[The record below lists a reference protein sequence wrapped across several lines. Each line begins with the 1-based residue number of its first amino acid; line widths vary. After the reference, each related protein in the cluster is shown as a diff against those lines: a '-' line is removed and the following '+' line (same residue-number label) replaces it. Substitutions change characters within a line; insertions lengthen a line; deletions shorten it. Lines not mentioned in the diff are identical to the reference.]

1 MVDRNSR
8 KYLPARTTRY
18 CVIDMKNNI
27 PVFIVIFFL
36 LKISQSLGQTSNKV
50 DATKFDDSQQP
61 IVYREYGVIPL
72 PLESAIDPE
81 KYLLGPGDRLR
92 ILWSVENVDNFVTI
106 GPTGNLIVPEIGP
119 VNVLGKT
126 LAEVDRE
133 INEEIKQVYKS
144 AKVSIELIRFR
155 QFKVFVYGAVNKP
168 KFVKMA
174 PVSRFYEAINGAG
187 GLQKYADPERSVL
200 IRNGNSKNIFLKE
213 FLLKGDLTNNPQL
226 IDGDKIYVPFLNI
239 TPDKQADYM
248 EYDNSN
254 KILVTGF
261 VFRPG
266 AHYFRPGFSVK
277 DYIALSGGSLDVGAV
292 NRVKILKKDGTTTTL
307 ANNNIVEPGDI
318 IEVPETYGS
327 ILFGNTGFIQAL
339 TSIATLFLA
348 YQATQR

>member
-1 MVDRNSR
+1 MVERNSR

-27 PVFIVIFFL
+27 PVFTVIFFL

-50 DATKFDDSQQP
+50 DATKFDDSKQP

-144 AKVSIELIRFR
+144 AKVSVELIRFR

-292 NRVKILKKDGTTTTL
+292 NRVKIFKKDGTTTTL

>member
-1 MVDRNSR
+1 
-8 KYLPARTTRY
+8 
-18 CVIDMKNNI
+18 MKNNI

-50 DATKFDDSQQP
+50 DATKFDDSHQP

-144 AKVSIELIRFR
+144 AKVSVELIRFR

-200 IRNGNSKNIFLKE
+200 IRNGYIINIFL
-213 FLLKGDLTNNPQL
+213 
-226 IDGDKIYVPFLNI
+226 
-239 TPDKQADYM
+239 
-248 EYDNSN
+248 
-254 KILVTGF
+254 
-261 VFRPG
+261 
-266 AHYFRPGFSVK
+266 
-277 DYIALSGGSLDVGAV
+277 
-292 NRVKILKKDGTTTTL
+292 
-307 ANNNIVEPGDI
+307 
-318 IEVPETYGS
+318 
-327 ILFGNTGFIQAL
+327 
-339 TSIATLFLA
+339 
-348 YQATQR
+348 

>member
-1 MVDRNSR
+1 
-8 KYLPARTTRY
+8 
-18 CVIDMKNNI
+18 MKNNI

-36 LKISQSLGQTSNKV
+36 LKINQSLGQTSNKV

-106 GPTGNLIVPEIGP
+106 GPTGNLIIPEIGS

-133 INEEIKQVYKS
+133 INEEIKQIYKS
-144 AKVSIELIRFR
+144 AKVSVELIRFR

-239 TPDKQADYM
+239 TPDKQANYM

-292 NRVKILKKDGTTTTL
+292 NRVIILKKDGTTTTL

>member
-1 MVDRNSR
+1 
-8 KYLPARTTRY
+8 
-18 CVIDMKNNI
+18 MKNNI

-36 LKISQSLGQTSNKV
+36 LKINQSLGQTSNKV

-144 AKVSIELIRFR
+144 AKVSVELIRFR

>member
-1 MVDRNSR
+1 MDRNSR
-8 KYLPARTTRY
+8 KYLPARTTRN
-18 CVIDMKNNI
+18 CVINMNKNIQLFIIIIFQLNI
-27 PVFIVIFFL
+27 D
-36 LKISQSLGQTSNKV
+36 QSLAQTSTQL
-50 DATKFDDSQQP
+50 DATQLDNSQQP
-61 IVYREYGVIPL
+61 IIYREYGVVPL
-72 PLESAIDPE
+72 PLENAIDPE
-81 KYLLGPGDRLR
+81 NYFLGPGDRLR
-92 ILWSVENVDNFVTI
+92 ILWSVENIDNFVTI
-106 GPTGNLIVPEIGP
+106 GPTGKLIIPRIAP
-119 VNVLGKT
+119 ISVLGKT
-126 LAEVDRE
+126 LADVDRE
-133 INEEIKQVYKS
+133 VNERMRKVYKS
-144 AKVSIELIRFR
+144 AEVSINLIRFR
-155 QFKVFVYGAVNKP
+155 QFKVLVYGAVNKP

-277 DYIALSGGSLDVGAV
+277 DYVALSGGSLDVGAV
-292 NRVKILKKDGTTTTL
+292 NRVIILKKDGTTTTL

>member
-8 KYLPARTTRY
+8 KYLPARTTWY

-50 DATKFDDSQQP
+50 DATKFDDSKQP

-144 AKVSIELIRFR
+144 AKVSVELIRFR

-292 NRVKILKKDGTTTTL
+292 NRVIILKKDGTTTTL

>member
-1 MVDRNSR
+1 MVERNSR

-144 AKVSIELIRFR
+144 AKVSVELIRFR

>member
-8 KYLPARTTRY
+8 KYLPARTTWY

-72 PLESAIDPE
+72 PLESPIDPE

-106 GPTGNLIVPEIGP
+106 GPTGNLIVPEIGS

-292 NRVKILKKDGTTTTL
+292 NRVIILKKDGTTTTL